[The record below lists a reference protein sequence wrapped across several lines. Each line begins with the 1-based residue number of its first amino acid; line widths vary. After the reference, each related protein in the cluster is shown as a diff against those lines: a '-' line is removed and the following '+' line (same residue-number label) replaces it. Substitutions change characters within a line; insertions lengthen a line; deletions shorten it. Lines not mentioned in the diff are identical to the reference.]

1 LDRSKINKEKT
12 GGTIHHLALT
22 LSTPSTPTRLT
33 NIDDT
38 TPFAMPSTTTNT
50 PVTISTTSR
59 VSTPRYSNKQIKT
72 NNLLSELNSIIQVN
86 CSILSSNISES
97 VLAVINKAKAR
108 PERASFTLTGH
119 CLTSDIAISQMEER
133 EKEQEERLTQ
143 LIEKKTEREAKA
155 KEVQVQ
161 ALEKRK
167 RKADEAAIK
176 ANPKSKKKRVTKSDL
191 TTVVNDEVI
200 EDSLPDSLLS
210 ETQYIP
216 SNQPARSCQT
226 VDCLAIFETD
236 RYQNEWYS
244 CDDCKRWY
252 CSFCVTM
259 SNNSLAVFDGDA
271 FICKDC

>member
-1 LDRSKINKEKT
+1 MKIVEAESFKSENARSGFESTGLWPLDRSKINKEKT

-155 KEVQVQ
+155 GSKRFKFKRLKKEK
-161 ALEKRK
+161 EKQMKQLLRQTLNQK
-167 RKADEAAIK
+167 K
-176 ANPKSKKKRVTKSDL
+176 NPLQNQIILLLL
-191 TTVVNDEVI
+191 TMK
-200 EDSLPDSLLS
+200 LLKIL
-210 ETQYIP
+210 YLIRYFLKL
-216 SNQPARSCQT
+216 NIF
-226 VDCLAIFETD
+226 LAISRLE
-236 RYQNEWYS
+236 
-244 CDDCKRWY
+244 
-252 CSFCVTM
+252 
-259 SNNSLAVFDGDA
+259 AVKQL
-271 FICKDC
+271 IV

>member
-1 LDRSKINKEKT
+1 MFGKPNITKQTFAALMKIVVAESFKSENARSGFESTGLWPLDRSKINKEKT

-119 CLTSDIAISQMEER
+119 CLTSD
-133 EKEQEERLTQ
+133 
-143 LIEKKTEREAKA
+143 
-155 KEVQVQ
+155 
-161 ALEKRK
+161 
-167 RKADEAAIK
+167 
-176 ANPKSKKKRVTKSDL
+176 
-191 TTVVNDEVI
+191 TV
-200 EDSLPDSLLS
+200 
-210 ETQYIP
+210 
-216 SNQPARSCQT
+216 
-226 VDCLAIFETD
+226 
-236 RYQNEWYS
+236 
-244 CDDCKRWY
+244 
-252 CSFCVTM
+252 
-259 SNNSLAVFDGDA
+259 NSR
-271 FICKDC
+271 

>member
-97 VLAVINKAKAR
+97 VLVVINKAKAR

-133 EKEQEERLTQ
+133 EKEQEE
-143 LIEKKTEREAKA
+143 
-155 KEVQVQ
+155 
-161 ALEKRK
+161 
-167 RKADEAAIK
+167 
-176 ANPKSKKKRVTKSDL
+176 KKKRVTKSDL

-259 SNNSLAVFDGDA
+259 SNNSLAVF
-271 FICKDC
+271 KLL